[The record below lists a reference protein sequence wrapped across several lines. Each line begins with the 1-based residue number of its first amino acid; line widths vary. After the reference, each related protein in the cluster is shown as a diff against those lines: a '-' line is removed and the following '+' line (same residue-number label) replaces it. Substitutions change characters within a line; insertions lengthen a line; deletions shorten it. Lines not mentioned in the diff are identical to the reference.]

1 LKGLALSQAPDSN
14 SAQRAPCVGLI
25 LTGGGARSAYQVGVL
40 KAIAEFWSPPSIPF
54 RVIVGTSAGAV
65 VASLLAADSHRW
77 DRAVAALE
85 SVWSSFRVE
94 QVFRVDA
101 LAVARA
107 GLHWALSLISG
118 GMLMAPPRSL
128 LDNSPLRQLLAQVLD
143 FNEIRR
149 RIDDGSLRALGLC
162 ATSYATARS
171 VTFFEAEPAIK
182 DWKRAQRHGERADL
196 TLDHLMASLGI
207 PFLFSPVEV
216 QSEWYGDG
224 AMRQTAPLSPAIHL
238 GADRLLLIGV
248 RQTGEGPRLMS
259 SGPPTPGQLFGY
271 MLDTLFTDQIAADL
285 EQLGRVN
292 SLVEAA
298 PSTTRARRI
307 ETLQIAPSEDPSKI
321 AAQHTDELPLGLR
334 ALLRVIGARDAAGSL
349 LASYLMFQG
358 SYTRELIALGYRD
371 ALAQRQEIEAFL
383 AP

>member
-1 LKGLALSQAPDSN
+1 MTGDSSSAPRG
-14 SAQRAPCVGLI
+14 ARVGLI

-40 KAIAEFWSPPSIPF
+40 KAIAEFWRPPAMPF
-54 RVIVGTSAGAV
+54 RVVVGTSAGAV
-65 VASLLAADSHRW
+65 VASILAADAHRW
-77 DRAVAALE
+77 DRAVTALD

-101 LAVARA
+101 IAVLRA

-118 GMLMAPPRSL
+118 GLLMAPPRSL
-128 LDNSPLRQLLAQVLD
+128 LDNSPLRELLVQVLD
-143 FNEIRR
+143 FREIRA
-149 RIDDGSLRALGLC
+149 RIADGSLGALGLC
-162 ATSYATARS
+162 ATSYASARS
-171 VTFFEAEPAIK
+171 VTFFAAAAERLN
-182 DWKRAQRHGERADL
+182 WQRAQRHGVRADL
-196 TLDHLMASLGI
+196 SLDHLMASLGI
-207 PFLFSPVEV
+207 PFLFAPVELGG
-216 QSEWYGDG
+216 EYYGDG

-238 GADRLLLIGV
+238 GADRLLLLGV
-248 RQTGEGPRLMS
+248 RQAGEGPRLMS

-307 ETLQIAPSEDPSKI
+307 ETLHIAPSQDPSKI
-321 AAQHTDELPLGLR
+321 AANHTDELPLGLR
-334 ALLRVIGARDAAGSL
+334 GLLRVIGARDAAGSL

-358 SYTRELIALGYRD
+358 SYTRELIALGYED
-371 ALAQRQEIEAFL
+371 AMARRAEIEAFL
-383 AP
+383 LGGADA